1 MSWWTKAR
9 TFWSETKAEM
19 SKVTFPSRDEVTN
32 TTVVVLVASVVFAV
46 YLWVSDLVINW
57 LYQSIFDF
65 FST

>member
-9 TFWSETKAEM
+9 TFWAETKAEM
-19 SKVTFPSRDEVTN
+19 SKVTFPSREEVIN
-32 TTVVVLVASVVFAV
+32 TTVVVLIASFAFAV

-57 LYQSIFDF
+57 LYHSIFDF